1 MGPRILITGATGFIG
16 GRVAAASAAATAS
29 ATAEPAA
36 VSAAVP
42 TLSASGAAFVSA
54 SASGN
59 PARVRLLARRPLTA
73 PPTGPGEPGGPEGP
87 GTETVL
93 GDLRD
98 PDSLRR
104 ACEGVDVLIHCA
116 SAIGGD
122 AELARAVNDEG
133 TRSLV
138 DAAVRAGVTR
148 IVALST
154 ASVHGRGPFRA
165 ASPGTLPLA
174 PGSATSRTRA
184 AGERYVMDAGGTVL
198 RPHLVYGTGDR
209 QLMPG
214 LVRLL
219 TALPGPLDGGASL
232 HSLIDVD
239 GLARAL
245 LGAAL
250 SPATEPGPYYVAH
263 PEPVP
268 VAELLAAAEE
278 LLTRTGAPRG
288 PAVDI
293 ATARALLAGLPFA
306 QHHLDMLA
314 TDHWFADDRPWREL
328 ACDPGPGFTAGFA
341 DHVPWY
347 GELLDRA

>member
-16 GRVAAASAAATAS
+16 GRVAAATMATATAGTTPATARVTTPATARASTVAAATTGLTAS
-29 ATAEPAA
+29 APEPA
-36 VSAAVP
+36 SP
-42 TLSASGAAFVSA
+42 
-54 SASGN
+54 
-59 PARVRLLARRPLTA
+59 VRLLTRRPLDPGAGAAPFETA
-73 PPTGPGEPGGPEGP
+73 
-87 GTETVL
+87 L

-98 PDSLRR
+98 PASLRR

-133 TRSLV
+133 TRALV

-165 ASPGTLPLA
+165 AAPGTLPLA
-174 PGSATSRTRA
+174 PVSETSRTRA

-219 TALPGPLDGGASL
+219 AALPGPLDGGTSL
-232 HSLIDVD
+232 HSLIDVN

-245 LGAAL
+245 LAAAL
-250 SPATEPGPYYVAH
+250 SPRTQAGPYYVDH

-268 VAELLAAAEE
+268 VRELIAAAED
-278 LLTRTGAPRG
+278 LLTQGTGKARG
-288 PAVDI
+288 PVVDI
-293 ATARALLAGLPFA
+293 PTARGLLADLPFA
-306 QHHLDMLA
+306 QHHLAMLA
-314 TDHWFADDRPWREL
+314 TDHWFADDRPWREFG
-328 ACDPGPGFTAGFA
+328 CDPGPGFAKGFA
-341 DHVPWY
+341 DHASWY
-347 GELLDRA
+347 RALLADA

>member
-16 GRVAAASAAATAS
+16 SRVAAAATAATES
-29 ATAEPAA
+29 APE
-36 VSAAVP
+36 
-42 TLSASGAAFVSA
+42 
-54 SASGN
+54 
-59 PARVRLLARRPLTA
+59 PARVRLMVRRPPDPGATGECETA
-73 PPTGPGEPGGPEGP
+73 LGE
-87 GTETVL
+87 
-93 GDLRD
+93 LRD
-98 PDSLRR
+98 PASLRR

-122 AELARAVNDEG
+122 AETARAVNDEG
-133 TRSLV
+133 TRALV

-165 ASPGTLPLA
+165 AAPGTLPLA
-174 PGSATSRTRA
+174 PVSATSRTRA
-184 AGERYVMDAGGTVL
+184 AGERHVMDAGGTVL

-219 TALPGPLDGGASL
+219 AALPGPLDGGTSL
-232 HSLIDVD
+232 HSLTDVD
-239 GLARAL
+239 SLARVL

-250 SPATEPGPYYVAH
+250 SPRTRPGPYYVDH

-268 VAELLAAAEE
+268 VGQLLTAAEE
-278 LLTRTGAPRG
+278 LLTHRTDAARG

-293 ATARALLAGLPFA
+293 PTARALLAGHPFA

-314 TDHWFADDRPWREL
+314 TDHWFADDRPWREFGC
-328 ACDPGPGFTAGFA
+328 APGPGFEKGFA
-341 DHVPWY
+341 GHLPWY
-347 GELLDRA
+347 RALFADA

>member
-16 GRVAAASAAATAS
+16 GRVASAASSFPAPSPAS
-29 ATAEPAA
+29 SAEPAY
-36 VSAAVP
+36 
-42 TLSASGAAFVSA
+42 
-54 SASGN
+54 
-59 PARVRLLARRPLTA
+59 VRLLARRPPTPPSA
-73 PPTGPGEPGGPEGP
+73 PNPSGERGGPE
-87 GTETVL
+87 TETVQ

-104 ACEGVDVLIHCA
+104 ACAGIDVLIHCA
-116 SAIGGD
+116 SAIGVD

-133 TRSLV
+133 TRALV
-138 DAAVRAGVTR
+138 DAAVDAGVTR

-165 ASPGTLPLA
+165 AAPGTLPLA
-174 PGSATSRTRA
+174 PVSATSRTRA
-184 AGERYVMDAGGTVL
+184 AGERYVLDAGGTVL

-219 TALPGPLDGGASL
+219 AALPAPLDGGTSL

-239 GLARAL
+239 SLARAL

-250 SPATEPGPYYVAH
+250 SPRTRPGPYYVDH

-268 VAELLAAAEE
+268 VADLLAAADG
-278 LLTRTGAPRG
+278 LLTRRRGAPRE

-293 ATARALLAGLPFA
+293 PTARALLAGLPFA

-328 ACDPGPGFTAGFA
+328 GCDPGPGFTEGFA
-341 DHVPWY
+341 RHAPWY
-347 GELLDRA
+347 RTQLGAS

>member
-16 GRVAAASAAATAS
+16 ARVAATAATAK
-29 ATAEPAA
+29 EP
-36 VSAAVP
+36 
-42 TLSASGAAFVSA
+42 TH
-54 SASGN
+54 
-59 PARVRLLARRPLTA
+59 VRLLARTPVVV
-73 PPTGPGEPGGPEGP
+73 PGELSGPE
-87 GTETVL
+87 TETVP

-104 ACEGVDVLIHCA
+104 ACEGIDVLIHCA

-133 TRSLV
+133 TRALV
-138 DAAVRAGVTR
+138 DAAVAAGVTR
-148 IVALST
+148 IVSLST

-165 ASPGTLPLA
+165 AA
-174 PGSATSRTRA
+174 PGSLPSAPVSATSRTRA
-184 AGERYVMDAGGTVL
+184 AGDRHVMDAGGTVL

-209 QLMPG
+209 QVIPG

-219 TALPGPLDGGASL
+219 DALPGPLDGGTSL

-239 GLARAL
+239 SLAGAL

-250 SPATEPGPYYVAH
+250 SPATEPGPYYVQH
-263 PEPVP
+263 PDPVP
-268 VAELLAAAEE
+268 VGELLAAGEE
-278 LLTRTGAPRG
+278 LLTRRAGRAG
-288 PAVDI
+288 DAVVDV
-293 ATARALLAGLPFA
+293 AAARALFAGVPFV

-328 ACDPGPGFTAGFA
+328 GCDPGPGFTAGFA
-341 DHVPWY
+341 DHLPWY
-347 GELLDRA
+347 SGLLDHS

>member
-1 MGPRILITGATGFIG
+1 MAPHLLITGATGFIG
-16 GRVAAASAAATAS
+16 GRVAAAAAS
-29 ATAEPAA
+29 AEEPA
-36 VSAAVP
+36 
-42 TLSASGAAFVSA
+42 G
-54 SASGN
+54 
-59 PARVRLLARRPLTA
+59 VRLLARRP
-73 PPTGPGEPGGPEGP
+73 PTDPGGAADPGGSAGP

-104 ACEGVDVLIHCA
+104 ACEGIDVLIHCA

-133 TRSLV
+133 TRALV
-138 DAAVRAGVTR
+138 DAAVAAGVTR
-148 IVALST
+148 IVSLST

-165 ASPGTLPLA
+165 AAPGTLPLA

-184 AGERYVMDAGGTVL
+184 AGERYVLDAGGTVL

-209 QLMPG
+209 QLIPG
-214 LVRLL
+214 VVRLL
-219 TALPGPLDGGASL
+219 AALPAPLDGGASL

-239 GLARAL
+239 SLAGVL

-250 SPATEPGPYYVAH
+250 SPATRPGPYYVQH

-268 VAELLAAAEE
+268 VGELLAAAED
-278 LLTRTGAPRG
+278 LLTHRTGKSRG
-288 PAVDI
+288 PAIDI
-293 ATARALLAGLPFA
+293 TSARALLADVPFA

-314 TDHWFADDRPWREL
+314 SDHWFADDRPWREL
-328 ACDPGPGFTAGFA
+328 GCDPGPGFAAGFA
-341 DHVPWY
+341 DHLPWY
-347 GELLDRA
+347 RGVLGGS